1 MSTTPEAATI
11 ATSSTERS
19 LTTHVEPDAEVAL
32 SVVASRCSSNAQ
44 LPLFGRIRWM
54 RGGTTFMLARLQ
66 AEPGKN
72 ETA

>member
-19 LTTHVEPDAEVAL
+19 LTTHVEPDAEVA
-32 SVVASRCSSNAQ
+32 SVGRCFALFVQGPTS
-44 LPLFGRIRWM
+44 LFGRIRWM